1 MNAHAPDLRRLFA
14 SLDGRLSPRDQ
25 LETRVHLEACPACRA
40 QFDVLRRTRG
50 ALRELGERM
59 PVVPPQ
65 NPNAEA
71 KLMQEV
77 ARQGAPGTRVQWWW
91 LPVTAGATLLLAL
104 LVLPRLRG
112 AAGGG
117 ESATSAATA
126 TSAAGTPAA
135 ATGAGVAT
143 VVAIRGQVE
152 DGVSAEAL
160 HAGKAGEELP
170 GSAVVRTGGDGE
182 ARLALVSGGEI
193 ALGPSTTLVLP
204 PDAQGVIRLDGGTID
219 VQVTPRKEGERPFG
233 IETEVARI
241 EAIGTKF
248 RVVHQEGATSVDV
261 SEGKVRFVSLPSDEE
276 QLVAAGKAVRVDGT
290 GRVAEIPAG
299 STLVA
304 AAEPSVGPA
313 ESVEPPEPAEPAAQQ
328 PGEPGEPVDSEA
340 EVPIQV
346 TRARG
351 TIDGSR
357 VRARVS
363 RQRGAFQACYGDYMM
378 RVAPQ
383 PVRVN
388 AKFIVMDDGSVGSID
403 VNLTVDDQTLAQCVE
418 RVFRA
423 IEFPRPQGGPARVFY
438 PIDLSP

>member
-50 ALRELGERM
+50 TLRELGERM

-77 ARQGAPGTRVQWWW
+77 ARKGAPGTRVQWWW

-104 LVLPRLRG
+104 LVLPRLRH

-117 ESATSAATA
+117 EPSSSSTTTSAEGAA
-126 TSAAGTPAA
+126 TSAAG
-135 ATGAGVAT
+135 GGVAT

-182 ARLALVSGGEI
+182 ARLALAAGGEI

-219 VQVTPRKEGERPFG
+219 VHVTPRKEGERPFG

-241 EAIGTKF
+241 EAVGTKF
-248 RVVHQEGATSVDV
+248 RVVHLAGATSVDV

-276 QLVAAGKAVRVDGT
+276 QLVAAGKAARVDGT

-304 AAEPSVGPA
+304 AAEEPVEAPV
-313 ESVEPPEPAEPAAQQ
+313 SVEPPEPAEPATEQ
-328 PGEPGEPVDSEA
+328 PGTAADPMELGA

-351 TIDGSR
+351 TIDGAR

-388 AKFIVMDDGSVGSID
+388 AKFIVMDDGSVGTIE
-403 VNLTVDDQTLAQCVE
+403 VNLTVDDQALAQCVE

>member
-1 MNAHAPDLRRLFA
+1 MSAHAPELRRLFA
-14 SLDGRLSPRDQ
+14 FLDGRLPPRDQ

-40 QFDVLRRTRG
+40 QLDVLRRTRG

-77 ARQGAPGTRVQWWW
+77 ARRGAPGTRVQWWW

-112 AAGGG
+112 ASAGGEPVTETVAPG
-117 ESATSAATA
+117 PEA
-126 TSAAGTPAA
+126 PAA
-135 ATGAGVAT
+135 EGDRVAT
-143 VVAIRGQVE
+143 VVALRGQVE

-160 HAGKAGEELP
+160 HPGKAGDDLP
-170 GSAVVRTGGDGE
+170 GSAVIRTGGDGE
-182 ARLALVSGGEI
+182 ARLALAAGGEI
-193 ALGPSTTLVLP
+193 ALGPATTLVLP
-204 PDAQGVIRLDGGTID
+204 PDAQGVLRLDGGTID
-219 VQVTPRKEGERPFG
+219 VHVTPRKEGERPFG
-233 IETEVARI
+233 VETAVARI
-241 EAIGTKF
+241 EAIGTRF
-248 RVVHQEGATSVDV
+248 RVVHAAGATSVDV

-276 QLVAAGKAVRVDGT
+276 QLVAAGKAARVDGS

-304 AAEPSVGPA
+304 VAEAPA
-313 ESVEPPEPAEPAAQQ
+313 EAPEAALTPEPPAPAPEP
-328 PGEPGEPVDSEA
+328 PGEAVEPGEV

-351 TIDGSR
+351 TIDGAR

-363 RQRGAFQACYGDYMM
+363 RQRGAFQSCYADYMM

-388 AKFIVMDDGSVGSID
+388 AKFIVLDDGSVGSID
-403 VNLTVDDQTLAQCVE
+403 VNLTVEDPTLAQCVE